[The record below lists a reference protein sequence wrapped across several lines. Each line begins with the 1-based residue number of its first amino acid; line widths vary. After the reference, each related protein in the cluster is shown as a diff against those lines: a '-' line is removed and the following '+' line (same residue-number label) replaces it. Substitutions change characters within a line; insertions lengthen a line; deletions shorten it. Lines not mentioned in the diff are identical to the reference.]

1 MNTLTII
8 LIVLTIVV
16 LIANIVLFVIERI
29 TERKYTFDKSKAKV
43 VILASTDRLELEKE
57 DANIIRKYNVL
68 DTASGNLKTQHETIY
83 IKSYLAEKR

>member
-8 LIVLTIVV
+8 LIVSTIAL
-16 LIANIVLFVIERI
+16 LIANITIFTIERM
-29 TERKYTFDKSKAKV
+29 TARKYAFDKSKAKV

-57 DANIIRKYNVL
+57 EANIIRQYNVL
-68 DTASGNLKTQHETIY
+68 DTASGDLKTQHETIY